1 MRPRQIK
8 TLVGIVGFSR
18 RVGRCRNGCRG
29 VQQAPLDQE
38 LGLLAYQQT
47 SLELMQMGCLL
58 TVFVPFETACTLL
71 EKLTGV
77 KALLQKVK
85 TRILP

>member
-1 MRPRQIK
+1 MGILPVLI
-8 TLVGIVGFSR
+8 LVTGKMPIPQMDNLF
-18 RVGRCRNGCRG
+18 
-29 VQQAPLDQE
+29 
-38 LGLLAYQQT
+38 LGKPHWALAYQQT

-77 KALLQKVK
+77 KLSTAAL
-85 TRILP
+85 